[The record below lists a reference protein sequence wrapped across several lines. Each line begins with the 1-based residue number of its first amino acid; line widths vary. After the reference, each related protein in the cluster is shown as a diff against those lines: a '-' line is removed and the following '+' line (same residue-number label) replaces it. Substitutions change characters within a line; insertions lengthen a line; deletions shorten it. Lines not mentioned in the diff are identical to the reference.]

1 MAEDS
6 KDKLLGVA
14 AAALVVVIVGAL
26 AAAGYFVM
34 AGAKA
39 RRQPGQA
46 PLPAAAAPAPPR
58 PSPAPRRTPSA
69 PKPDAPRET
78 VPAPEPTPAFE
89 GIPLDWSLSKDQ
101 QILFHEALPQGARIL
116 LVIMG
121 TDDGVQGTLFLN
133 DGRPALPTNFLVKD
147 ESWGQTRHFG
157 GQDILLGLV
166 AVKGP
171 YSETA
176 LRRAAGS
183 DAWWKGKLKPAFQ
196 MSY

>member
-6 KDKLLGVA
+6 QGKLLGVA
-14 AAALVVVIVGAL
+14 AAALVVVIVSAL
-26 AAAGYFVM
+26 SAAGYFVM

-39 RRQPGQA
+39 RRQPA
-46 PLPAAAAPAPPR
+46 PSPAASTPAVPAPAPA
-58 PSPAPRRTPSA
+58 APRRATPPRA
-69 PKPDAPRET
+69 ETPRENVT
-78 VPAPEPTPAFE
+78 SPEPTPAFE
-89 GIPLDWSLSKDQ
+89 GSPLDWSLSKDQ
-101 QILFHEALPQGARIL
+101 QILFRETVPQGARVL
-116 LVIMG
+116 LVILG
-121 TDDGVQGTLFLN
+121 TDDGVLGTLFLS
-133 DGRPALPTNFLVKD
+133 DGRPSLPSNFLVKD

-157 GQDILLGLV
+157 GQDVMLGLV

-183 DAWWKGKLKPAFQ
+183 GSWWKGKLKPAFQ

>member
-34 AGAKA
+34 AGVRA
-39 RRQPGQA
+39 RRQPTSA
-46 PLPAAAAPAPPR
+46 PAQIATTPAAPK
-58 PSPAPRRTPSA
+58 PSSAPRRAPSA
-69 PKPDAPRET
+69 PKPDAPHET

-101 QILFHEALPQGARIL
+101 QILFHDQLPQGARIL

-121 TDDGVQGTLFLN
+121 ADEGVQGTLFLN
-133 DGRPALPTNFLVKD
+133 DSKPSLPTNFLVKD
-147 ESWGQTRHFG
+147 EGWGQTRHFG
-157 GQDILLGLV
+157 GQDVVLGLV

>member
-1 MAEDS
+1 
-6 KDKLLGVA
+6 
-14 AAALVVVIVGAL
+14 
-26 AAAGYFVM
+26 
-34 AGAKA
+34 
-39 RRQPGQA
+39 
-46 PLPAAAAPAPPR
+46 
-58 PSPAPRRTPSA
+58 
-69 PKPDAPRET
+69 
-78 VPAPEPTPAFE
+78 
-89 GIPLDWSLSKDQ
+89 
-101 QILFHEALPQGARIL
+101 LPQGARIL

-133 DGRPALPTNFLVKD
+133 DGRPALPTNFLLKD
-147 ESWGQTRHFG
+147 ESWGTTRHFG

-183 DAWWKGKLKPAFQ
+183 EAWWKGKLKPAFQ

>member
-1 MAEDS
+1 VAEES
-6 KDKLLGVA
+6 QDKLLGVA

-34 AGAKA
+34 AGSRA
-39 RRQPGQA
+39 RRQPTQT
-46 PLPAAAAPAPPR
+46 PAPVAPT
-58 PSPAPRRTPSA
+58 PAA
-69 PKPDAPRET
+69 PKPSPQAPRTLSARAPGAPREV

-89 GIPLDWSLSKDQ
+89 GSPLDWTLSKDQ
-101 QILFHEALPQGARIL
+101 QILFHESLPQGARIL

-171 YSETA
+171 YSETS